1 MTRRSSHVPPLDS
14 PSKQLMLDLIRD
26 LDQVK
31 LFSTELKKVHAF
43 ERKTYYESLDQIDR
57 EQEAVH
63 TAALDKVA
71 AFHDQVRGEA
81 EAILNEHNRV
91 EEEKRR
97 RKEEQELK
105 ERERIQHEKAEE
117 LRRQQEE
124 AARLE
129 AERKAQEA
137 AKKKAEEEAE
147 RARRAA
153 QEAKER
159 QDREERERAEAEKRQ
174 QEADAKKA
182 QEAQEAQQAADEAA
196 AQLTRTQ
203 QQQKIG
209 AGRLTAEEVA
219 VQNRYVELHKAL
231 KEMRQSLR
239 NAGKQNPL
247 IKKTMGDMRRS
258 IKKCVGQ
265 LRDGRGANKK
275 QVGSLSLESLGSD
288 EIISNINT
296 RQLQDIKAELQK
308 ASAIPEPSVDI
319 RQFLAYPP
327 PEIAAEENKVPVML
341 IYALNIFAKCL
352 IAALITEASINHAH
366 AEPIG
371 IVAAQI
377 FSMDEFMYKGIHMS
391 DILWAK
397 YRVVCPALWGFTGSE
412 KTEAGRKALGWWRE
426 EAGGPFVSEQ
436 THLDRMTALGAGFSS
451 LTLRNF
457 SKAKRANPF
466 PNTLF
471 WTSIQRI
478 TSIPFAEIQDTQI
491 TLLHSMLKSS
501 EERILTFFGQ
511 YGLVIMRK
519 AIVELPASI
528 PRKSMPVTQLKLLQ
542 ETYMRH
548 SNVLV

>member
-1 MTRRSSHVPPLDS
+1 VPPLDS

-43 ERKTYYESLDQIDR
+43 ERKTYYETLDQIDR

-81 EAILNEHNRV
+81 EAILTEHNRA

-97 RKEEQELK
+97 HKEEQERK
-105 ERERIQHEKAEE
+105 ERERIQREKTEE

-147 RARRAA
+147 RARQAA

-159 QDREERERAEAEKRQ
+159 QNREERERAEAEKRQ

-182 QEAQEAQQAADEAA
+182 QEAQQAADEAA

-203 QQQKIG
+203 QQQKVG
-209 AGRLTAEEVA
+209 ASRLSAEEVA
-219 VQNRYVELHKAL
+219 VQDRYVELHKAL

-275 QVGSLSLESLGSD
+275 QVGSHFS
-288 EIISNINT
+288 
-296 RQLQDIKAELQK
+296 RV
-308 ASAIPEPSVDI
+308 PMI
-319 RQFLAYPP
+319 R
-327 PEIAAEENKVPVML
+327 
-341 IYALNIFAKCL
+341 
-352 IAALITEASINHAH
+352 
-366 AEPIG
+366 
-371 IVAAQI
+371 
-377 FSMDEFMYKGIHMS
+377 
-391 DILWAK
+391 
-397 YRVVCPALWGFTGSE
+397 
-412 KTEAGRKALGWWRE
+412 
-426 EAGGPFVSEQ
+426 
-436 THLDRMTALGAGFSS
+436 
-451 LTLRNF
+451 
-457 SKAKRANPF
+457 
-466 PNTLF
+466 
-471 WTSIQRI
+471 
-478 TSIPFAEIQDTQI
+478 
-491 TLLHSMLKSS
+491 
-501 EERILTFFGQ
+501 
-511 YGLVIMRK
+511 
-519 AIVELPASI
+519 
-528 PRKSMPVTQLKLLQ
+528 
-542 ETYMRH
+542 
-548 SNVLV
+548 